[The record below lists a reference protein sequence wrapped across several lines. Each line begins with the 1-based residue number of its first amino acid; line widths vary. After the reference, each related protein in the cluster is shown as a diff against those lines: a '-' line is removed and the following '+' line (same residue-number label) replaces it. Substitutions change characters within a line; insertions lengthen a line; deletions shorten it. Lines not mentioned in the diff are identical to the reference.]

1 MLRKVFFSL
10 LVLIGLPAAAA
21 YQLWP
26 SAWTINAP
34 MPNDVLN
41 WGTDVAPERT
51 LREKL
56 HLPDGFQVNRYA
68 VGLGQARIMR
78 WTSGGDL
85 LVSIPRKGEIALIG
99 RDTKKTGRGGAIR
112 ALLTGLDRPHGIEIQ
127 GGYLYVAETDAILR
141 VPFDEATGKL
151 TGVVERFIT
160 GLPADGNHWSRTL
173 RMGPDGWMYVSVG
186 SSCNVCIEKD
196 NRRAAILRFRPDDK
210 VAEIYAEG
218 LRNTV
223 GFDWDTQGRMW
234 GVDNG
239 RDLLGDDLPPEELNL
254 IQQGKFYGWPFRY
267 GNNVP
272 DPDFGQTPDPRV
284 ASAVPPAYGFPAHMA
299 PLSVKFIHGPV
310 PGLRNAAL
318 VTLHGSWNRSQKQG
332 YQIMSVHWAADG
344 TITAAPFMTGFLQD
358 QNVLGRPVDTTE
370 GPDGAIYVSDDYA
383 GVIYRVSYGA
393 ATPSPTEPAMPAP
406 ERTTPP
412 AAPAPETVAPQ
423 PKAEQEPENSG
434 ETPPAREVLRGEALF
449 DTAGCRSCHG
459 GDRPLAPLKDI
470 VARYNR
476 EDIARLLAT
485 PPAAMPSFGQLKEDE
500 RLAIAAYVLATYE

>member
-41 WGTDVAPERT
+41 WGTDAAPDRT
-51 LREKL
+51 LQERL
-56 HLPDGFQVNRYA
+56 HLPDGFQINRYA
-68 VGLGQARIMR
+68 VGLGQPRIMR

-112 ALLTGLDRPHGIEIQ
+112 ALLTGLNRPHGIEIH
-127 GGYLYVAETDAILR
+127 GDYLYVAETDAILR
-141 VPFDEATGKL
+141 VPFDEATGML
-151 TGVVERFIT
+151 TGAVERIIT

-254 IQQGKFYGWPFRY
+254 IAQGRFYGWPFLY

-272 DPDFGQTPDPRV
+272 DPDFSHTADPRI
-284 ASAVPPAYGFPAHMA
+284 AGAVPPAYGFPPHMA
-299 PLSVKFIHGPV
+299 PLSIKFIHGPV
-310 PGLRNAAL
+310 PGLQNAAL
-318 VTLHGSWNRSQKQG
+318 VTLHGSWNRTRKQG
-332 YQIMSVHWAADG
+332 YQIMSLRWEADG
-344 TITAAPFMTGFLQD
+344 RITAAPFMTGFLKD
-358 QNVLGRPVDTTE
+358 EEVLGRPVDTTE

-383 GVIYRVSYGA
+383 GAIYRVSYGA
-393 ATPSPTEPAMPAP
+393 TAAAAPAP
-406 ERTTPP
+406 AEP
-412 AAPAPETVAPQ
+412 AAPATPEPEPELAAPQ
-423 PKAEQEPENSG
+423 PKAEEAPEKPG
-434 ETPPAREVLRGEALF
+434 ETLQAGEVLRGEALF
-449 DTAGCRSCHG
+449 DTAGCKACHG
-459 GDRPLAPLKDI
+459 GTTPPAPLKDI
-470 VARYNR
+470 LARYNR

-485 PPAAMPSFGQLKEDE
+485 PPANMPSFAHLKEDE